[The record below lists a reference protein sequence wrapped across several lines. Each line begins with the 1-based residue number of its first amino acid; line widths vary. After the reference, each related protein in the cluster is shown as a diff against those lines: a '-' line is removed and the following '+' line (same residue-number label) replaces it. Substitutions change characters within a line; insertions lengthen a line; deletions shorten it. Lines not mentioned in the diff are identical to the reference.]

1 VGTKSNTLN
10 SQKSSHKIL
19 QFHRALYK
27 RRRRTEEEEYSHQ
40 LLRKKNA
47 LLHFARTK
55 VVRSEMCI
63 RCRRYPFYVVVL
75 LVCVRARLFCLKMK
89 KNIPFWFW
97 LLFCERQIRVLKNRD
112 SSSQKQTMRCVDFHN
127 IFQQDVLLIVLNV
140 LPRFETNYSEKN
152 QKQTRCV
159 DFHKIFQDTTTDYC
173 AECSSALR
181 NK

>member
-1 VGTKSNTLN
+1 MRFFISRERRLCTAKCVLGAGD
-10 SQKSSHKIL
+10 IL
-19 QFHRALYK
+19 FMYYYYL
-27 RRRRTEEEEYSHQ
+27 SVC
-40 LLRKKNA
+40 
-47 LLHFARTK
+47 AR
-55 VVRSEMCI
+55 
-63 RCRRYPFYVVVL
+63 
-75 LVCVRARLFCLKMK
+75 VCSVWKMK
-89 KNIPFWFW
+89 KIFLFGFGCF
-97 LLFCERQIRVLKNRD
+97 FCEMQIRVLKNRD

-181 NK
+181 NKWLREESKANEKMFWLS